1 MNKGQKL
8 VVLAEKLSNSD
19 GLLVEDLKREFDLDV
34 RSFRRYI
41 ADLREIGFALSFA
54 GRGEERMVSVDKKNR
69 RKPVNFT
76 LGEVL
81 SLHFGRTLFTFL
93 DGTDFAHD
101 MDDAIERLAPVIN
114 NKHLGHL
121 ADLDTKFVAV
131 SEPTKRYG
139 ERESENIN
147 EVVSALLYRHGIGA
161 VYRKVGG
168 RNQRYRLQPYTLAT
182 FRQGLYLIAND
193 VDADRVKTFAIERFV
208 EVLRERK
215 SPFVLPA
222 GWNPRAYLY
231 AAFGIIEGPP
241 ERMTFAFQEQA
252 RGYIRERI
260 WHPSQQLYNYK
271 DGRLILTMDVADT
284 VELRIWLRGF
294 GGDVEVISPLSLR
307 EGIAQDL
314 LEAADQYK

>member
-19 GLLVEDLKREFDLDV
+19 GLLVEDLKREFALDV

-41 ADLREIGFALSFA
+41 ADLREIGFTLSFT
-54 GRGEERMVSVDKKNR
+54 GRGEERVVSVDKTNR

-121 ADLDTKFVAV
+121 EDLDTKFVAV

-147 EVVSALLYRHGIGA
+147 EVVSALLYRHSIGA

-193 VDADRVKTFAIERFV
+193 VDADRVKTFAMERFV

-215 SPFVLPA
+215 SPFTLPA

-231 AAFGIIEGPP
+231 SAFGIIEGPP
-241 ERMTFAFQEQA
+241 ERITLAFQEQV

-294 GGDVEVISPLSLR
+294 GGDVEIISPPSLR
-307 EGIAQDL
+307 EGIKKDL
-314 LEAADQYK
+314 LQAAEQYK